1 MKYMERDM
9 ETNYIQIMIES
20 LEKKKEVLGRI
31 IDLNRQQNIF
41 LQDMNL
47 QPEEF
52 EKNMEYKSNLV
63 EQLTLLDS
71 GFEKLYEKVRAELQ
85 ENRAKYQ
92 SEIAKMQSLIRDISA
107 QTNMIQTQEQR
118 SKQQV
123 EQKFADVRKQVR
135 GVRSRQKVVQQY
147 YQNMLHQKNA
157 DSSVID
163 NKK

>member
-1 MKYMERDM
+1 M

-135 GVRSRQKVVQQY
+135 GVRSSQKVVQQY

>member
-1 MKYMERDM
+1 MKFMEIDM
-9 ETNYIQIMIES
+9 ETNYVQIMIES
-20 LEKKKEVLGRI
+20 LEKKKAVLSQI
-31 IDLNRQQNIF
+31 VDLNRQQNIL
-41 LQDMNL
+41 LQDLNL

-52 EKNMEYKSNLV
+52 EKNMDYKANLV
-63 EQLTLLDS
+63 EQISLLDS
-71 GFEKLYEKVRAELQ
+71 GFEKLYEKVRTELQ
-85 ENRAKYQ
+85 NNRADYQ
-92 SEIAKMQSLIRDISA
+92 DEIAKMQSLIRDISA

-135 GVRSRQKVVQQY
+135 GVRSSQKVVQQY
-147 YQNMLHQKNA
+147 YQNMPHQKNA

>member
-1 MKYMERDM
+1 M

-20 LEKKKEVLGRI
+20 LEKKKAVLGQI
-31 IDLNRQQNIF
+31 VDFNRQQNIL
-41 LQDMNL
+41 LQDLNL

-52 EKNMEYKSNLV
+52 EKNMNYKANLV
-63 EQLTLLDS
+63 EQITLLDS

-85 ENRAKYQ
+85 ENRADHQ
-92 SEIAKMQSLIRDISA
+92 DEIAKMQSLIRDISA

-135 GVRSRQKVVQQY
+135 GVRSSQKVVHQY

-157 DSSVID
+157 DSSFID
-163 NKK
+163 DKK

>member
-135 GVRSRQKVVQQY
+135 GVRSSQKVVQQY

>member
-1 MKYMERDM
+1 MR
-9 ETNYIQIMIES
+9 T
-20 LEKKKEVLGRI
+20 
-31 IDLNRQQNIF
+31 
-41 LQDMNL
+41 
-47 QPEEF
+47 
-52 EKNMEYKSNLV
+52 
-63 EQLTLLDS
+63 
-71 GFEKLYEKVRAELQ
+71 ELQ
-85 ENRAKYQ
+85 NNRADYQ
-92 SEIAKMQSLIRDISA
+92 DEIAKMQSLIRDISA

-135 GVRSRQKVVQQY
+135 GVRSSQKVVQQY

>member
-1 MKYMERDM
+1 M

-52 EKNMEYKSNLV
+52 EKNIEYKSNLV

-135 GVRSRQKVVQQY
+135 GVRSSQKVVQQY

>member
-1 MKYMERDM
+1 MKFMEIDM
-9 ETNYIQIMIES
+9 ETNYVQIMIES
-20 LEKKKEVLGRI
+20 LEKKKAVLSQI
-31 IDLNRQQNIF
+31 VDLNRQQNIL
-41 LQDMNL
+41 LQDLNL

-52 EKNMEYKSNLV
+52 EKNMDYKANLV
-63 EQLTLLDS
+63 EQISLLDS
-71 GFEKLYEKVRAELQ
+71 GFEKLYEKVRTELQ
-85 ENRAKYQ
+85 NNRADYQ
-92 SEIAKMQSLIRDISA
+92 DEIAKMQSLIRDISA

-135 GVRSRQKVVQQY
+135 GVRSSQKVVQQY

-157 DSSVID
+157 DSTVID

>member
-1 MKYMERDM
+1 MKFMEIDM
-9 ETNYIQIMIES
+9 ETNYVQIMIES
-20 LEKKKEVLGRI
+20 LEKKKAVLSQI
-31 IDLNRQQNIF
+31 VDL
-41 LQDMNL
+41 NL

-52 EKNMEYKSNLV
+52 EKNMDYKANLV
-63 EQLTLLDS
+63 EQISLLDS
-71 GFEKLYEKVRAELQ
+71 GFEKLYEKVRTELQ
-85 ENRAKYQ
+85 NNRADYQ
-92 SEIAKMQSLIRDISA
+92 DEIAKMQSLIRDISA

-135 GVRSRQKVVQQY
+135 GVRSSQKVVQQY